1 LSNDLRDTLV
11 RSGRIE
17 PYRRT
22 YAKRLSKIVTQPVME
37 PVEPI
42 RCRES
47 LGIDHK
53 SRVVPAQW
61 LK

>member
-47 LGIDHK
+47 LW
-53 SRVVPAQW
+53 A
-61 LK
+61 